1 MLPMV
6 VDTAMLYI
14 RLELNVHTLAPGSR
28 PVQPSLTIS
37 TAESCKLETD
47 VRLCQHPSFSCSL
60 FDHYGGVVPP
70 ALMRCKVFVLP
81 HG

>member
-1 MLPMV
+1 MTMLPMV

-14 RLELNVHTLAPGSR
+14 RLELNVHTRAPGSR

-47 VRLCQHPSFSCSL
+47 IRLQQYMYFYIYQL
-60 FDHYGGVVPP
+60 
-70 ALMRCKVFVLP
+70 LTL
-81 HG
+81 